1 MNNVFI
7 FNFIVNFTYYGLFI
21 VNFQHMSYL
30 ARREKCRN
38 MCFNKLQIQVFFLS
52 NMRPLYIIIFKYME
66 TRENYMRGSWLQLLS
81 SYIIV
86 ILYILLTVNLS
97 RLTKIYISFTEM
109 YRKTYSIPQKKKLAK
124 IMVKW

>member
-1 MNNVFI
+1 
-7 FNFIVNFTYYGLFI
+7 
-21 VNFQHMSYL
+21 MSYL

-38 MCFNKLQIQVFFLS
+38 TCFNKLQIQVFFLS

-86 ILYILLTVNLS
+86 ILYKLLTVNLS
-97 RLTKIYISFTEM
+97 RLSKIYISFTEM